1 MCRNI
6 KKVMT
11 AALCLAAFWLVA
23 APAVY
28 ADDWD
33 KATRITVNQPFEIP
47 GTILPAGTYIVK
59 LVDIAGER
67 HVVRFL
73 SEDGKKVYATLI
85 GIPDYRLEP
94 TDKTAITFYESD
106 LNRPRPLHNWFYPGH
121 LFGIEF
127 AYPKT
132 RAVEIATATEE
143 PVVAFKEPE
152 FVFREEP
159 APVTVEEL
167 LEEPLVE
174 VTPGGEEVAISE
186 TYPEFTPTPEPELDI
201 ETFARELPR
210 TATPFPVLG
219 LVGLLAAGVASA
231 IRLRK

>member
-1 MCRNI
+1 MFRKM
-6 KKVMT
+6 KKGMT
-11 AALCLAAFWLVA
+11 AVFCLAVVWLIA

-33 KATRITVNQPFEIP
+33 KETRITVNQPFEVP
-47 GTILPAGTYIVK
+47 GAVLPAGTYIVK

-73 SEDGKKVYATLI
+73 SEDGKKIYATLI
-85 GIPDYRLEP
+85 GIPDFRLEP
-94 TDKTAITFYESD
+94 TDKTAITFYESE

-121 LFGIEF
+121 QFGIEF
-127 AYPKT
+127 AYPKK
-132 RAVEIATATEE
+132 RAVEIATAMEE

-152 FVFREEP
+152 FVLREEP

-174 VTPGGEEVAISE
+174 VTPAGEEVTISE
-186 TYPEFTPTPEPELDI
+186 VYPEFTPTPEPELDI
-201 ETFARELPR
+201 ESFARELPR
-210 TATPFPVLG
+210 TATPFPVVA
-219 LVGLLAAGVASA
+219 LVGLLAAGFASG